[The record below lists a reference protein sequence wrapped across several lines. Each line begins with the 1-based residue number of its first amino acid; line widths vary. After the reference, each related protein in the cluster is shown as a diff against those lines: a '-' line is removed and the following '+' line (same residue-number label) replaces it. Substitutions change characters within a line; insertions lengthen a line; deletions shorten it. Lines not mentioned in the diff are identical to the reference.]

1 VSENSNITFSSV
13 FLDKTPPDDAHIGEM
28 IQWGQQL
35 HASGFI
41 TEIES
46 SLSIRTKMGFII
58 TGSNITLDSIK
69 KDGVVEVR
77 GVVFGL
83 NRPSIYVKGQI
94 APSREAL
101 LHSCIYE
108 ALPQINAVFL
118 ISGHDILAAA
128 EKLGIP
134 STAIEQPA
142 GSQELAQEAAN
153 LVKIHKTVSSF
164 VLKNYGV
171 VILGTTVTEAGTI
184 TEEILNKVH
193 SSTKA
198 KSVKKKRI

>member
-1 VSENSNITFSSV
+1 VSENSIITFSSV

-35 HASGFI
+35 HVSGSI
-41 TEIES
+41 TDIES

-69 KDGVVEVR
+69 KDEVVEVR

-83 NRPSIYVKGQI
+83 NRPSIYVKGTI

-108 ALPQINAVFL
+108 ALPQINAVFV
-118 ISGHDILAAA
+118 ISGQNILATA
-128 EKLGIP
+128 EKLDIP
-134 STAIEQPA
+134 STMMEQSA

-153 LVKIHKTVSSF
+153 MVKSHMTVRSF

-171 VILGTTVTEAGTI
+171 ITLGTNVAEAGKMV
-184 TEEILNKVH
+184 EEILNKIK

-198 KSVKKKRI
+198 KSVKKKQI

>member
-83 NRPSIYVKGQI
+83 NRPSIYAKGQI
-94 APSREAL
+94 VPSREAL

-118 ISGHDILAAA
+118 ISGHGISGAA

-142 GSQELAQEAAN
+142 GSQALAQEAAN
-153 LVKIHKTVSSF
+153 FVKTHMTVSSF
-164 VLKNYGV
+164 VLKNYS
-171 VILGTTVTEAGTI
+171 VITLGTTIAEAGKMA
-184 TEEILNKVH
+184 EEILNKVP
-193 SSTKA
+193 SGLKA
-198 KSVKKKRI
+198 KPRKKK